1 MTEPMEASAVITRD
15 MWQEQAGDE
24 PASLSRREQIYL
36 RAAQLFC
43 TRGFAA
49 TSMANIA
56 DAVGITKAS
65 LYHFVANKEELLFTL
80 MSFSMDRLEADVIRP
95 AATIA
100 DPVARIRRI
109 VRGHLESVT
118 QVVTPVGNPLTIILE
133 EQTGLS
139 DERARIIRSRKS
151 AYFHFVRGTLNEI
164 KAMGHMAGTDTRVAT
179 FAIFGIILWLARWHR
194 PDGPLT
200 SAEIVDQ
207 LTTLA
212 LKTVLPDE
220 LL

>member
-1 MTEPMEASAVITRD
+1 MEANGAIARD
-15 MWQEQAGDE
+15 IWHEQGGDA
-24 PASLSRREQIYL
+24 PNLLGRREQIYIH
-36 RAAQLFC
+36 AAQLFC
-43 TRGFAA
+43 TKGFAA

-56 DAVGITKAS
+56 DAVGITKAG
-65 LYHFVANKEELLFTL
+65 LYHFVPSKEELLFTL
-80 MSFSMDRLEADVIRP
+80 MTFSMDRLEADVIRP

-100 DPVARIRRI
+100 DPIARIRRI

-118 QVVTPVGNPLTIILE
+118 QVVTPVGNPLTMILE

-139 DERARIIRSRKS
+139 DEKAAIIRARKS
-151 AYFHFVRGTLNEI
+151 AYFQFVRSTLNEI
-164 KAMGHMAGTDTRVAT
+164 KAQGHMQGLDTRVAT

-200 SAEIVDQ
+200 TAEIVDQ
-207 LTTLA
+207 LTRQA
-212 LKTVLPDE
+212 LRTILPDQ